1 MIVAINIFAQKK
13 IFTTPIICIYCY
25 CMQRNSIK
33 EMPLHKFTN
42 NFSLQYSVTQYTRSY
57 KYMHTNIS
65 TIKKTAFKIYLLD
78 HFWPAWILKNIYWGY
93 RWGILNSIDRN
104 SVLEYW
110 NVGAAEKTCWIGT
123 PFYSIWKYIEI
134 SNWFNDRTIYICFHF
149 TRTGKLSQF

>member
-1 MIVAINIFAQKK
+1 
-13 IFTTPIICIYCY
+13 
-25 CMQRNSIK
+25 
-33 EMPLHKFTN
+33 MPLHKFTN

-134 SNWFNDRTIYICFHF
+134 SNWFNDRTIYIYASISLVLANCHNFRRNRYDHLVKSCLPEVAS
-149 TRTGKLSQF
+149 KLKKIFKYFM